1 MRLTEYSHG
10 AGWACKLSQ
19 KELAQ
24 VLTHFRQQNN
34 SNTSQ
39 ILVGLDSPDDGGVI
53 DIGNGIRVVQTV
65 DFFTPILDNPFD
77 WGKVAAAN
85 ALSDIYAM
93 GGTPVSSLQLVSW
106 PREDLSFE
114 ILSEVIKG
122 GLETMQSAGCNII
135 GGHSIDDKEPKYGF
149 AVTGIINDAIYKK
162 RNLQV
167 GDKLFLTKP
176 LGSGIISSAI
186 KKNIASEK
194 AISEVTEVMTTLNDK
209 ALEAAKELNANAI
222 TDVTGFGLLGHLI
235 EMIGDSEVTVN
246 IYFDNV
252 PVIEHAKEYL
262 NNGVYPSG
270 SKRNFDSAKENI
282 IYSDDQESFV
292 KILSDAQT
300 SGGLLISAPND
311 NSIDLDDISDR
322 LGLNIWEIGDIVSR
336 YKNKVNIINS
346 KWLKQ

>member
-24 VLTHFRQQNN
+24 VLTHFKQQNN
-34 SNTSQ
+34 SDTSQ

-53 DIGNGIRVVQTV
+53 DIGNGVRVVQTV

-93 GGTPVSSLQLVSW
+93 GGTPISSLQLVSW

-114 ILSEVIKG
+114 ILSEVLKG
-122 GLETMQSAGCNII
+122 GLEIMQSAGCNII

-149 AVTGIINDAIYKK
+149 AVTGIINDVIYKK

-194 AISEVTEVMTTLNDK
+194 AVSEVTEVMTALNDK

-235 EMIGDSEVTVN
+235 EMIGDSDVTVN
-246 IYFDNV
+246 IYLDNV
-252 PVIEHAKEYL
+252 PVIEHAKEYF

-282 IYSDDQESFV
+282 IYSDNQESFV

-311 NSIDLDDISDR
+311 NSINLDDISDR
-322 LGLNIWEIGDIVSR
+322 LGINIWEIGDIVSR

-346 KWLKQ
+346 KW

>member
-24 VLTHFRQQNN
+24 VLTHFKQQNN
-34 SNTSQ
+34 SDTSQ

-93 GGTPVSSLQLVSW
+93 GGTPISSLQLVSW

-114 ILSEVIKG
+114 ILSEVLKG
-122 GLETMQSAGCNII
+122 GLEIMQSAGCNII

-246 IYFDNV
+246 IYLDNV

-346 KWLKQ
+346 KW

>member
-1 MRLTEYSHG
+1 M
-10 AGWACKLSQ
+10 
-19 KELAQ
+19 
-24 VLTHFRQQNN
+24 
-34 SNTSQ
+34 
-39 ILVGLDSPDDGGVI
+39 VGLDSPDDGGVI

-93 GGTPVSSLQLVSW
+93 GGTPISSLQLVSW

-149 AVTGIINDAIYKK
+149 AVTGIINDVIYKK

-194 AISEVTEVMTTLNDK
+194 AVSEVTEVMTALNDK

-235 EMIGDSEVTVN
+235 EMIGDSDVTVN
-246 IYFDNV
+246 IYLDNV
-252 PVIEHAKEYL
+252 PVIEHAKEYF

-322 LGLNIWEIGDIVSR
+322 LGINIWEIGDIVSR

-346 KWLKQ
+346 K

>member
-1 MRLTEYSHG
+1 M
-10 AGWACKLSQ
+10 
-19 KELAQ
+19 
-24 VLTHFRQQNN
+24 
-34 SNTSQ
+34 
-39 ILVGLDSPDDGGVI
+39 VGLDSPDDGGVI

-93 GGTPVSSLQLVSW
+93 GGTPISSLQLVSW

-114 ILSEVIKG
+114 ILSEVLKG
-122 GLETMQSAGCNII
+122 GLEIMQSAGCNII

-194 AISEVTEVMTTLNDK
+194 AVSEVTEVMTTLNDK
-209 ALEAAKELNANAI
+209 ALEAARELNANAI

-246 IYFDNV
+246 IYLDNV
-252 PVIEHAKEYL
+252 PVIEHAKEYF

-282 IYSDDQESFV
+282 IYRDDQEFFV

-336 YKNKVNIINS
+336 YKNKVNIIDS
-346 KWLKQ
+346 K

>member
-1 MRLTEYSHG
+1 M
-10 AGWACKLSQ
+10 
-19 KELAQ
+19 
-24 VLTHFRQQNN
+24 
-34 SNTSQ
+34 
-39 ILVGLDSPDDGGVI
+39 VGLDSPDDGGVI

-93 GGTPVSSLQLVSW
+93 GGTPISSLQLVSW

-114 ILSEVIKG
+114 ILSEVLKG
-122 GLETMQSAGCNII
+122 GLEIMQSAGCNII

-194 AISEVTEVMTTLNDK
+194 AVSKVTEVMTALNDK

-235 EMIGDSEVTVN
+235 EMIGDSDVTVN
-246 IYFDNV
+246 IYLDSV
-252 PVIEHAKEYL
+252 PVIEHAKEYF

-311 NSIDLDDISDR
+311 NSINLDDISDR
-322 LGLNIWEIGDIVSR
+322 LGINIWEIGDIVSR

-346 KWLKQ
+346 K

>member
-24 VLTHFRQQNN
+24 VLTHFKQQNN
-34 SNTSQ
+34 SDTSQ

-93 GGTPVSSLQLVSW
+93 GGTPISSLQLVSW

-114 ILSEVIKG
+114 ILSEVLKG
-122 GLETMQSAGCNII
+122 GLEIMQSAGCNII

-149 AVTGIINDAIYKK
+149 AVTGIINDVIYKK

-194 AISEVTEVMTTLNDK
+194 AVSEVTEVMTALNDK

-235 EMIGDSEVTVN
+235 EMIGDSDVTVN
-246 IYFDNV
+246 IYLDNV
-252 PVIEHAKEYL
+252 PVIEHAKEYF

-311 NSIDLDDISDR
+311 SSINLDDISDR
-322 LGLNIWEIGDIVSR
+322 LGINIWEIGDIVSR

-346 KWLKQ
+346 KW

>member
-53 DIGNGIRVVQTV
+53 DIGNGIRIVQTV

-77 WGKVAAAN
+77 WGRVAAAN

-93 GGTPVSSLQLVSW
+93 GGTPISSLQLVSW

-149 AVTGIINDAIYKK
+149 AVTGIINDVIYKK

-194 AISEVTEVMTTLNDK
+194 AISEATEVMTTLNDK
-209 ALEAAKELNANAI
+209 ALEAARELNANAI

-246 IYFDNV
+246 IYLDNV
-252 PVIEHAKEYL
+252 PVIEHAKEYF

-282 IYSDDQESFV
+282 IYNDDQESFV

-336 YKNKVNIINS
+336 YKNKVNIIEG

>member
-39 ILVGLDSPDDGGVI
+39 ILVGLDSPDDGGVL
-53 DIGNGIRVVQTV
+53 DIGNGIRIVQTV

-77 WGKVAAAN
+77 WGRVAAAN

-93 GGTPVSSLQLVSW
+93 GGTPISSLQLVSW

-149 AVTGIINDAIYKK
+149 AVTGIINDVIYKK

-194 AISEVTEVMTTLNDK
+194 AISEATEVMTTLNDK
-209 ALEAAKELNANAI
+209 ALEAARELNANAI

-246 IYFDNV
+246 IYLDNV
-252 PVIEHAKEYL
+252 PVIEHAKEYF

-282 IYSDDQESFV
+282 IYNDDQESFV

-346 KWLKQ
+346 KW

>member
-1 MRLTEYSHG
+1 M
-10 AGWACKLSQ
+10 
-19 KELAQ
+19 
-24 VLTHFRQQNN
+24 
-34 SNTSQ
+34 
-39 ILVGLDSPDDGGVI
+39 VGLDSPDDGGVI

-77 WGKVAAAN
+77 WGKVAAVN

-93 GGTPVSSLQLVSW
+93 GGTPISSLQLVSW

-114 ILSEVIKG
+114 ILSEVLKG
-122 GLETMQSAGCNII
+122 GLEIMQSAGCNII

-194 AISEVTEVMTTLNDK
+194 AISEVTEVMSTLNDK

-246 IYFDNV
+246 IYLDNV

-346 KWLKQ
+346 K

>member
-53 DIGNGIRVVQTV
+53 DIGNGIRIVQTV

-77 WGKVAAAN
+77 WGRVAAAN

-93 GGTPVSSLQLVSW
+93 GGTPISSLQLVSW

-149 AVTGIINDAIYKK
+149 AVTGIINDVIYKK

-194 AISEVTEVMTTLNDK
+194 AISEATEVMTTLNDK
-209 ALEAAKELNANAI
+209 ALEAARELNANAI

-246 IYFDNV
+246 IYLDNV
-252 PVIEHAKEYL
+252 PVIEHAKEYF

-270 SKRNFDSAKENI
+270 SKRNFVSAKENI
-282 IYSDDQESFV
+282 IYSNDQESFV

-322 LGLNIWEIGDIVSR
+322 LGLSIWEIGDIVSR

-346 KWLKQ
+346 KW

>member
-1 MRLTEYSHG
+1 M
-10 AGWACKLSQ
+10 
-19 KELAQ
+19 
-24 VLTHFRQQNN
+24 
-34 SNTSQ
+34 
-39 ILVGLDSPDDGGVI
+39 VGLDSPDDGGVI

-93 GGTPVSSLQLVSW
+93 GGTPISSLQLVSW

-114 ILSEVIKG
+114 ILSEVLKG
-122 GLETMQSAGCNII
+122 GLEIMQSAGCNII

-149 AVTGIINDAIYKK
+149 AVTGIINDVIYKK

-194 AISEVTEVMTTLNDK
+194 AVSKVTEVMTALNDK

-235 EMIGDSEVTVN
+235 EMIGDSDVTVN
-246 IYFDNV
+246 IYLDNV
-252 PVIEHAKEYL
+252 PVIEHAKEYF

-346 KWLKQ
+346 K

>member
-1 MRLTEYSHG
+1 M
-10 AGWACKLSQ
+10 
-19 KELAQ
+19 
-24 VLTHFRQQNN
+24 
-34 SNTSQ
+34 
-39 ILVGLDSPDDGGVI
+39 VGLDSPDDGGVI

-114 ILSEVIKG
+114 ILSEVLKG
-122 GLETMQSAGCNII
+122 GLEIMQSAGCNII

-149 AVTGIINDAIYKK
+149 AVTGIINDAIYTK

-194 AISEVTEVMTTLNDK
+194 AISEATEVMTTLNDK
-209 ALEAAKELNANAI
+209 ALEAARELNANAI

-246 IYFDNV
+246 IYLDNV

-282 IYSDDQESFV
+282 IYSDDQEFFV

-311 NSIDLDDISDR
+311 NSIDLNDISDR

-346 KWLKQ
+346 K

>member
-24 VLTHFRQQNN
+24 VLTHFKQQNN
-34 SNTSQ
+34 SDTSQ

-93 GGTPVSSLQLVSW
+93 GGTPISSLQLVSW

-114 ILSEVIKG
+114 ILSEVLKG
-122 GLETMQSAGCNII
+122 GLEIMQSAGCNII

-149 AVTGIINDAIYKK
+149 AVTGIINDVIYKK

-194 AISEVTEVMTTLNDK
+194 AVSKVTEVMTALNDK

-235 EMIGDSEVTVN
+235 EMIGDSDVTVN
-246 IYFDNV
+246 IYLDNV
-252 PVIEHAKEYL
+252 PIIEHAKEYF

-270 SKRNFDSAKENI
+270 SKRNFDSARENI

-311 NSIDLDDISDR
+311 NSINLDHLSDR
-322 LGLNIWEIGDIVSR
+322 LGINIWEIGDIVSR

-346 KWLKQ
+346 KW

>member
-1 MRLTEYSHG
+1 M
-10 AGWACKLSQ
+10 
-19 KELAQ
+19 
-24 VLTHFRQQNN
+24 
-34 SNTSQ
+34 
-39 ILVGLDSPDDGGVI
+39 VGLDSPDDGGVI

-93 GGTPVSSLQLVSW
+93 GGTPISSLQLVSW

-114 ILSEVIKG
+114 ILSEVLKG
-122 GLETMQSAGCNII
+122 GLEIMQSAGCNII

-300 SGGLLISAPND
+300 SGGLLISAPNN
-311 NSIDLDDISDR
+311 NSINLDDISDR
-322 LGLNIWEIGDIVSR
+322 LGINIWEIGDIVSR

-346 KWLKQ
+346 K

>member
-1 MRLTEYSHG
+1 M
-10 AGWACKLSQ
+10 
-19 KELAQ
+19 
-24 VLTHFRQQNN
+24 
-34 SNTSQ
+34 
-39 ILVGLDSPDDGGVI
+39 VGLDSPDDGGVI

-93 GGTPVSSLQLVSW
+93 GGTPISSLQLVSW

-114 ILSEVIKG
+114 ILSEVLKG
-122 GLETMQSAGCNII
+122 GLEIMQSAGCNII

-149 AVTGIINDAIYKK
+149 AVTGLINDVIYKK

-194 AISEVTEVMTTLNDK
+194 AVSEVTEVMTALNDK

-235 EMIGDSEVTVN
+235 EMIGDSDVTVN
-246 IYFDNV
+246 IYLDNV
-252 PVIEHAKEYL
+252 PVIEHAKEYF

-282 IYSDDQESFV
+282 IYSDNQESFV

-311 NSIDLDDISDR
+311 NSINLDDISDR
-322 LGLNIWEIGDIVSR
+322 LGINIWEIGDIVSR

-346 KWLKQ
+346 K

>member
-1 MRLTEYSHG
+1 
-10 AGWACKLSQ
+10 
-19 KELAQ
+19 
-24 VLTHFRQQNN
+24 
-34 SNTSQ
+34 
-39 ILVGLDSPDDGGVI
+39 LVGLDSPDDGGVI

-93 GGTPVSSLQLVSW
+93 GGTPISSLQLVSW

-114 ILSEVIKG
+114 ILSEVLKG
-122 GLETMQSAGCNII
+122 GLEIMQSAGCNII

-246 IYFDNV
+246 IYLDNV
-252 PVIEHAKEYL
+252 PVIEHAKEYF

-282 IYSDDQESFV
+282 LFSDDQESFV

-300 SGGLLISAPND
+300 SGGLLISAPNN
-311 NSIDLDDISDR
+311 NSINLDDISDR
-322 LGLNIWEIGDIVSR
+322 LGINIWEIGDIVSR

-346 KWLKQ
+346 K

>member
-1 MRLTEYSHG
+1 M
-10 AGWACKLSQ
+10 
-19 KELAQ
+19 
-24 VLTHFRQQNN
+24 
-34 SNTSQ
+34 
-39 ILVGLDSPDDGGVI
+39 VGLDSPDDGGVI

-93 GGTPVSSLQLVSW
+93 GGTPISSLQLVSW

-114 ILSEVIKG
+114 ILSEVLKG
-122 GLETMQSAGCNII
+122 GLEIMQSAGCNII

-194 AISEVTEVMTTLNDK
+194 AVSKVTEVMTALNDK

-246 IYFDNV
+246 IYLDNV

-282 IYSDDQESFV
+282 IFSDDQESFV

-300 SGGLLISAPND
+300 SGGLLISAPNND
-311 NSIDLDDISDR
+311 SINLDDISDR
-322 LGLNIWEIGDIVSR
+322 LGINIWEIGDIVSR

-346 KWLKQ
+346 K

>member
-1 MRLTEYSHG
+1 M
-10 AGWACKLSQ
+10 
-19 KELAQ
+19 
-24 VLTHFRQQNN
+24 
-34 SNTSQ
+34 
-39 ILVGLDSPDDGGVI
+39 VGLDSPDDGGVI

-93 GGTPVSSLQLVSW
+93 GGTPISSLQLVSW

-114 ILSEVIKG
+114 ILSEVLKG
-122 GLETMQSAGCNII
+122 GLEIMQSAGCNII

-194 AISEVTEVMTTLNDK
+194 AVSKVTEVMTALNDK

-246 IYFDNV
+246 IYLDNV

-270 SKRNFDSAKENI
+270 SKRNFDSAEENI

-322 LGLNIWEIGDIVSR
+322 LGINIWEIGDIVSR

-346 KWLKQ
+346 K

>member
-1 MRLTEYSHG
+1 M
-10 AGWACKLSQ
+10 
-19 KELAQ
+19 
-24 VLTHFRQQNN
+24 
-34 SNTSQ
+34 
-39 ILVGLDSPDDGGVI
+39 VGLDSPDDGGVI

-93 GGTPVSSLQLVSW
+93 GGTPISSLQLVSW

-114 ILSEVIKG
+114 ILSEVLKG
-122 GLETMQSAGCNII
+122 GLEIMQSAGCNII

-246 IYFDNV
+246 IYLDNV
-252 PVIEHAKEYL
+252 PVIEHAKEYF

-282 IYSDDQESFV
+282 IYNDDQESFV

-346 KWLKQ
+346 K

>member
-24 VLTHFRQQNN
+24 VLTHFKQQNN
-34 SNTSQ
+34 SDTSQ

-53 DIGNGIRVVQTV
+53 EIGNGIRVVQTV

-93 GGTPVSSLQLVSW
+93 GGTPISSLQLVSW

-114 ILSEVIKG
+114 ILSEVLKG
-122 GLETMQSAGCNII
+122 GLEIMQSAGCNII

-246 IYFDNV
+246 IYLDNV

-346 KWLKQ
+346 KW

>member
-53 DIGNGIRVVQTV
+53 DIGNGIRIVQTV

-77 WGKVAAAN
+77 WGRVAAAN

-93 GGTPVSSLQLVSW
+93 GGTPISSLQLVSW

-149 AVTGIINDAIYKK
+149 AVTGIINDVIYKK

-194 AISEVTEVMTTLNDK
+194 AISEATEVMTTLNDK
-209 ALEAAKELNANAI
+209 ALEAARELNANAI

-246 IYFDNV
+246 IYLDNV
-252 PVIEHAKEYL
+252 PVIQHAKEYF

-282 IYSDDQESFV
+282 IYNDDQESFV

-300 SGGLLISAPND
+300 SGGLLISTPND

-346 KWLKQ
+346 KW

>member
-53 DIGNGIRVVQTV
+53 DIGNGIRIVQTV

-77 WGKVAAAN
+77 WGRVAAAN

-93 GGTPVSSLQLVSW
+93 GGTPISSLQLVSW

-149 AVTGIINDAIYKK
+149 AVTGIINDVIYKK

-194 AISEVTEVMTTLNDK
+194 AISEATEVMTTLNDK
-209 ALEAAKELNANAI
+209 ALEAARELNANAI

-246 IYFDNV
+246 IYLDNV
-252 PVIEHAKEYL
+252 PVIEHAKEYF

-282 IYSDDQESFV
+282 IYNVDQESFV

-300 SGGLLISAPND
+300 SGGLLISAPID
-311 NSIDLDDISDR
+311 NSIDLNDISDR

>member
-24 VLTHFRQQNN
+24 VLTHFKQQNN
-34 SNTSQ
+34 SDTSQ

-93 GGTPVSSLQLVSW
+93 GGTPISSLQLVSW

-114 ILSEVIKG
+114 ILSEVLKG
-122 GLETMQSAGCNII
+122 GLEIMQSAGCNII

-149 AVTGIINDAIYKK
+149 AVTGIINDVIYKK

-246 IYFDNV
+246 IYLDSV

-270 SKRNFDSAKENI
+270 SKRNFDSSKENI

-311 NSIDLDDISDR
+311 NSINLDDISVR
-322 LGLNIWEIGDIVSR
+322 IGINIWEIGDILSR

-346 KWLKQ
+346 KW

>member
-24 VLTHFRQQNN
+24 VLTHFKQQNN
-34 SNTSQ
+34 SDTSQ

-93 GGTPVSSLQLVSW
+93 GGTPISSLQLVSW

-114 ILSEVIKG
+114 ILSEVLKG
-122 GLETMQSAGCNII
+122 GLEIMQSAGCNII

-149 AVTGIINDAIYKK
+149 AVTGIINDVIYKK

-246 IYFDNV
+246 IYLDNV

-346 KWLKQ
+346 KW

>member
-1 MRLTEYSHG
+1 M
-10 AGWACKLSQ
+10 
-19 KELAQ
+19 
-24 VLTHFRQQNN
+24 
-34 SNTSQ
+34 
-39 ILVGLDSPDDGGVI
+39 VGLDSPDDGGVI

-65 DFFTPILDNPFD
+65 DFFTPILDDPFD

-93 GGTPVSSLQLVSW
+93 GGTPISSLQLVSW

-114 ILSEVIKG
+114 ILSEVLKG
-122 GLETMQSAGCNII
+122 GLEIMQSAGCNII

-246 IYFDNV
+246 IYLDNV

-270 SKRNFDSAKENI
+270 SKRNFDSAEENI

-346 KWLKQ
+346 K

>member
-1 MRLTEYSHG
+1 M
-10 AGWACKLSQ
+10 
-19 KELAQ
+19 
-24 VLTHFRQQNN
+24 
-34 SNTSQ
+34 
-39 ILVGLDSPDDGGVI
+39 VGLDSPDDGGVI

-93 GGTPVSSLQLVSW
+93 GGTPISSLQLVSW

-114 ILSEVIKG
+114 ILSEVLKG
-122 GLETMQSAGCNII
+122 GLEIMQSAGCNII

-194 AISEVTEVMTTLNDK
+194 AVSEVTEVMTALNDK

-246 IYFDNV
+246 IYLDNV
-252 PVIEHAKEYL
+252 PVIEHAKEYF

-311 NSIDLDDISDR
+311 NSINLDDISDR
-322 LGLNIWEIGDIVSR
+322 LGINIWEIGDIVSR

-346 KWLKQ
+346 K

>member
-1 MRLTEYSHG
+1 M
-10 AGWACKLSQ
+10 
-19 KELAQ
+19 
-24 VLTHFRQQNN
+24 
-34 SNTSQ
+34 
-39 ILVGLDSPDDGGVI
+39 VGLDSPDDGGVI

-93 GGTPVSSLQLVSW
+93 GGTPISSLQLVSW

-114 ILSEVIKG
+114 ILSEVLKG
-122 GLETMQSAGCNII
+122 GLEIMQSAGCNII

-149 AVTGIINDAIYKK
+149 AVTGLINDAIYKK

-246 IYFDNV
+246 IYLDNV

-346 KWLKQ
+346 K

>member
-1 MRLTEYSHG
+1 M
-10 AGWACKLSQ
+10 
-19 KELAQ
+19 
-24 VLTHFRQQNN
+24 
-34 SNTSQ
+34 
-39 ILVGLDSPDDGGVI
+39 
-53 DIGNGIRVVQTV
+53 
-65 DFFTPILDNPFD
+65 DNPFD
-77 WGKVAAAN
+77 WGRVAAAN

-93 GGTPVSSLQLVSW
+93 GGTPISSLQLVSW

-149 AVTGIINDAIYKK
+149 AVTGIINDVIYKK

-194 AISEVTEVMTTLNDK
+194 AVSEVTEVMTALNDK

-235 EMIGDSEVTVN
+235 EMIGDTDVTVN
-246 IYFDNV
+246 IYLDNV

-262 NNGVYPSG
+262 NIGVYPSG
-270 SKRNFDSAKENI
+270 SKRIFDSAKEQVEDSSI
-282 IYSDDQESFV
+282 F
-292 KILSDAQT
+292 T
-300 SGGLLISAPND
+300 TWCLLISKRCVLLCTETCLPFGFFVCVFRAT
-311 NSIDLDDISDR
+311 SIDDDAV
-322 LGLNIWEIGDIVSR
+322 LHGP
-336 YKNKVNIINS
+336 K
-346 KWLKQ
+346 

>member
-1 MRLTEYSHG
+1 M
-10 AGWACKLSQ
+10 
-19 KELAQ
+19 
-24 VLTHFRQQNN
+24 
-34 SNTSQ
+34 
-39 ILVGLDSPDDGGVI
+39 VGLDSPDDGGVI

-93 GGTPVSSLQLVSW
+93 GGTPISSLQLVSW

-114 ILSEVIKG
+114 ILSEVLKG
-122 GLETMQSAGCNII
+122 GLEIMQSAGCNII

-246 IYFDNV
+246 IYLDSV

-311 NSIDLDDISDR
+311 NSINLDDISDR
-322 LGLNIWEIGDIVSR
+322 LGINIWEIGDIVSR

-346 KWLKQ
+346 K

>member
-1 MRLTEYSHG
+1 M
-10 AGWACKLSQ
+10 
-19 KELAQ
+19 
-24 VLTHFRQQNN
+24 
-34 SNTSQ
+34 
-39 ILVGLDSPDDGGVI
+39 VGLDSPDDGGVI

-93 GGTPVSSLQLVSW
+93 GGTPISSLQLVSW

-114 ILSEVIKG
+114 ILSEVLKG
-122 GLETMQSAGCNII
+122 GLEIMQSAGCNII

-209 ALEAAKELNANAI
+209 ALKAAKELNANAI

-282 IYSDDQESFV
+282 IYNDDQESFV

-336 YKNKVNIINS
+336 YKNKVNIMNS
-346 KWLKQ
+346 K

>member
-1 MRLTEYSHG
+1 
-10 AGWACKLSQ
+10 
-19 KELAQ
+19 
-24 VLTHFRQQNN
+24 
-34 SNTSQ
+34 
-39 ILVGLDSPDDGGVI
+39 LVGLDSPDDGGVI
-53 DIGNGIRVVQTV
+53 DIGNEIKIVQTV

-93 GGTPVSSLQLVSW
+93 GGTPISSLQLVSW

-114 ILSEVIKG
+114 ILSEVLKG
-122 GLETMQSAGCNII
+122 GLEIMQSAGCNII

-149 AVTGIINDAIYKK
+149 AVTGIINDVIYKK

-246 IYFDNV
+246 IYLDNV

-346 KWLKQ
+346 K

>member
-1 MRLTEYSHG
+1 M
-10 AGWACKLSQ
+10 
-19 KELAQ
+19 
-24 VLTHFRQQNN
+24 
-34 SNTSQ
+34 
-39 ILVGLDSPDDGGVI
+39 
-53 DIGNGIRVVQTV
+53 
-65 DFFTPILDNPFD
+65 DNPFD
-77 WGKVAAAN
+77 WGRVAAAN

-93 GGTPVSSLQLVSW
+93 GGTPISSLQLVSW

-149 AVTGIINDAIYKK
+149 AVTGIINDVIYKK

-194 AISEVTEVMTTLNDK
+194 AISEATEVMTTLNDK
-209 ALEAAKELNANAI
+209 ALEAARELNANAI

-252 PVIEHAKEYL
+252 PVIEHAKEYF

-282 IYSDDQESFV
+282 IYNDDQESFV

-346 KWLKQ
+346 K

>member
-1 MRLTEYSHG
+1 M
-10 AGWACKLSQ
+10 
-19 KELAQ
+19 
-24 VLTHFRQQNN
+24 
-34 SNTSQ
+34 
-39 ILVGLDSPDDGGVI
+39 VGLDSPDDGGVI
-53 DIGNGIRVVQTV
+53 DIGNGIKVVQTV

-93 GGTPVSSLQLVSW
+93 GGTPISSLQLVSW

-114 ILSEVIKG
+114 ILSEVLKG
-122 GLETMQSAGCNII
+122 GLEIMQSAGCNII

-246 IYFDNV
+246 IYLDNV
-252 PVIEHAKEYL
+252 PVIEHAKEYF

-346 KWLKQ
+346 K

>member
-1 MRLTEYSHG
+1 
-10 AGWACKLSQ
+10 
-19 KELAQ
+19 
-24 VLTHFRQQNN
+24 
-34 SNTSQ
+34 
-39 ILVGLDSPDDGGVI
+39 LVGLDSPDDGGVI

-93 GGTPVSSLQLVSW
+93 GGTPISSLQLVSW

-114 ILSEVIKG
+114 ILSEVLKG
-122 GLETMQSAGCNII
+122 GLEIMQSAGCNII

-149 AVTGIINDAIYKK
+149 AVTGIINDVIYKK

-194 AISEVTEVMTTLNDK
+194 AISQVTEVMTALNDK

-235 EMIGDSEVTVN
+235 EMIGDSDVTVN
-246 IYFDNV
+246 IYLDNV
-252 PVIEHAKEYL
+252 PIIEHAKEYF

-270 SKRNFDSAKENI
+270 SKRNFDSARENI

-311 NSIDLDDISDR
+311 NSINLDHISDR
-322 LGLNIWEIGDIVSR
+322 LGINIWEIGDIVSR

-346 KWLKQ
+346 K

>member
-1 MRLTEYSHG
+1 M
-10 AGWACKLSQ
+10 
-19 KELAQ
+19 
-24 VLTHFRQQNN
+24 
-34 SNTSQ
+34 
-39 ILVGLDSPDDGGVI
+39 VGLDSPDDGGVI

-93 GGTPVSSLQLVSW
+93 GGTPISSLQLVSW

-114 ILSEVIKG
+114 ILSEVLKG
-122 GLETMQSAGCNII
+122 GLEIMQSAGCNII

-246 IYFDNV
+246 IYLDNV

-262 NNGVYPSG
+262 NNGVYSSG

-282 IYSDDQESFV
+282 LFSDDQESFV

-311 NSIDLDDISDR
+311 NSINLDHISDR
-322 LGLNIWEIGDIVSR
+322 LGINIWEIGDIVSR

-346 KWLKQ
+346 K

>member
-1 MRLTEYSHG
+1 M
-10 AGWACKLSQ
+10 
-19 KELAQ
+19 
-24 VLTHFRQQNN
+24 
-34 SNTSQ
+34 
-39 ILVGLDSPDDGGVI
+39 VGLDSPDDGGVI

-93 GGTPVSSLQLVSW
+93 GGTPISSLQLISW

-122 GLETMQSAGCNII
+122 GLEIMQTAGCNII

-149 AVTGIINDAIYKK
+149 AVTGIINDVIYKK

-194 AISEVTEVMTTLNDK
+194 AVSEVTEVMTALNDK

-235 EMIGDSEVTVN
+235 EMIGDTDVTVN
-246 IYFDNV
+246 IYLDNV
-252 PVIEHAKEYL
+252 PVIEHAKEYFT
-262 NNGVYPSG
+262 NGVYPSG

-282 IYSDDQESFV
+282 IYSDNQESFV

-311 NSIDLDDISDR
+311 NSINLDDISDR
-322 LGLNIWEIGDIVSR
+322 LGIDIWEIGDIVSR

-346 KWLKQ
+346 K

>member
-1 MRLTEYSHG
+1 M
-10 AGWACKLSQ
+10 
-19 KELAQ
+19 
-24 VLTHFRQQNN
+24 
-34 SNTSQ
+34 
-39 ILVGLDSPDDGGVI
+39 VGLDTPDDGGVI

-93 GGTPVSSLQLVSW
+93 GGTPISSLQLVSW

-114 ILSEVIKG
+114 ILSEVLKG
-122 GLETMQSAGCNII
+122 GLEIMQSAGCNII

-246 IYFDNV
+246 IYLDNV

-346 KWLKQ
+346 K